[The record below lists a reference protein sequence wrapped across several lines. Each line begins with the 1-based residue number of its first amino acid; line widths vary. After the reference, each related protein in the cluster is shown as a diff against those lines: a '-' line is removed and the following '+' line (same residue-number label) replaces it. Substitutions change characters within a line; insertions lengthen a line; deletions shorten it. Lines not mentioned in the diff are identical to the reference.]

1 MKMKKEDIAK
11 GLEISNNSKMES
23 TTHVGNKVLPI
34 TESILSTSA
43 SKQEPCSTMSDKKEK
58 PKGDKTKTLS
68 KMKEL
73 LRWVAVAKSE
83 KGGKFMGRKV
93 HFFESYVLLV
103 FLLKVFF

>member
-1 MKMKKEDIAK
+1 
-11 GLEISNNSKMES
+11 
-23 TTHVGNKVLPI
+23 
-34 TESILSTSA
+34 
-43 SKQEPCSTMSDKKEK
+43 MSDKKEK

-103 FLLKVFF
+103 FLLKVFFLRRNISFVLLEKALLVDFIIFDYNDSKTKTNLP